1 MNLIPTMSFDFNSYH
16 DLFTIIAAALG
27 CGLLIGLE
35 RERSKQRENQRSF
48 AGLRSFAICSIF
60 GAVCFLFGPYFGIV
74 GALITGAVVAYSI
87 KNQTDDPGVTTEIAF
102 ILTYFIGGMCLWNIP
117 FAAGLSVILTILLMT
132 KHSMHGI
139 AGKWITESEFR
150 DGIFLLALLL
160 IALPLTPNKSLWGS
174 VLNPYVI
181 LKLLTLILAV
191 QALAHIAK
199 RLLSTKNALLLSSLA
214 SGFVSSTA
222 TVASLGLE
230 VRNGRADAKA
240 NAGAAL
246 MSCVATLLQLM
257 IIVIGVSISWFKVI
271 VLPSL
276 LAITVL
282 VIFAL
287 WLMRNTQP
295 IEANKSTDSRM
306 FSLKEAAIIAGSL
319 TLIQAGVYGL
329 NLLLGDAGL
338 IAGTLLAS
346 LFEIHGALATI
357 VIQGE
362 PSNAVLSLAF
372 LLGLAAHAVAKSINA
387 LISGGGRYALVF
399 APIQILHMLIFIVIF
414 IWGLQNSTAFINPF

>member
-87 KNQTDDPGVTTEIAF
+87 KNQTDDPGITTEIAF

-160 IALPLTPNKSLWGS
+160 IALPLTPNKPLWGS

>member
-1 MNLIPTMSFDFNSYH
+1 MNLIPTMPFDFNSYH

-74 GALITGAVVAYSI
+74 GALITGAIVAYSI
-87 KNQTDDPGVTTEIAF
+87 KNQTDDPGVTTEVAF

-160 IALPLTPNKSLWGS
+160 IALPLTPNKPLWGS

-181 LKLLTLILAV
+181 LKLLTLILTV

-271 VLPSL
+271 ILPSL
-276 LAITVL
+276 VAITVL

-295 IEANKSTDSRM
+295 IETNKSTDSRM

-362 PSNAVLSLAF
+362 PSHSVLSLAF

-387 LISGGGRYALVF
+387 LISGGSRYALVF
-399 APIQILHMLIFIVIF
+399 APIQILHMLIFIGIF
-414 IWGLQNSTAFINPF
+414 VWVVQNSTAL

>member
-1 MNLIPTMSFDFNSYH
+1 
-16 DLFTIIAAALG
+16 
-27 CGLLIGLE
+27 
-35 RERSKQRENQRSF
+35 
-48 AGLRSFAICSIF
+48 
-60 GAVCFLFGPYFGIV
+60 V

-160 IALPLTPNKSLWGS
+160 IALPLTPNKPLWGS

-246 MSCVATLLQLM
+246 ISCVATLLQLM

>member
-74 GALITGAVVAYSI
+74 GALITGAVLAYSI

-160 IALPLTPNKSLWGS
+160 IALPLTPNKPLWGS

>member
-160 IALPLTPNKSLWGS
+160 IALPLTPNKPLWGS
-174 VLNPYVI
+174 VLNPYVN

>member
-16 DLFTIIAAALG
+16 NLFTIIAAALG

-87 KNQTDDPGVTTEIAF
+87 KNQTDDPGITTEIAF

-160 IALPLTPNKSLWGS
+160 IALPLTPNKPLWGS

-191 QALAHIAK
+191 QAMAHIAK

>member
-160 IALPLTPNKSLWGS
+160 IALPLTPNKPLWGS

>member
-16 DLFTIIAAALG
+16 NLFTIIAAALG

-160 IALPLTPNKSLWGS
+160 IALPLTPNKPLWGS

-282 VIFAL
+282 VIFAS
-287 WLMRNTQP
+287 WLMRKTQP

-306 FSLKEAAIIAGSL
+306 FSLKEAVIIAGSL

-387 LISGGGRYALVF
+387 LISGGSRYALVF

>member
-160 IALPLTPNKSLWGS
+160 IALPLTPNKPLWGS

-362 PSNAVLSLAF
+362 PSKAVLSLAF

>member
-160 IALPLTPNKSLWGS
+160 IALPLTPNKPLWGS

-287 WLMRNTQP
+287 WLMRKTQP

>member
-1 MNLIPTMSFDFNSYH
+1 MNLIPTMPFDFNSYH

-74 GALITGAVVAYSI
+74 GALITGTIVAYSI
-87 KNQTDDPGVTTEIAF
+87 KNQTDDPGVTTEVAF

-160 IALPLTPNKSLWGS
+160 IALPLTPNKPLWGS

-181 LKLLTLILAV
+181 LKLLTLILTV

-271 VLPSL
+271 ILPSL
-276 LAITVL
+276 VAITVL

-295 IEANKSTDSRM
+295 IETNKSTDSRM

-362 PSNAVLSLAF
+362 PSHSVLSLAF

-387 LISGGGRYALVF
+387 LISGGSRYALVF
-399 APIQILHMLIFIVIF
+399 APIQILHMLIFIGIF
-414 IWGLQNSTAFINPF
+414 VWVVQNSTAL

>member
-87 KNQTDDPGVTTEIAF
+87 KNQTDDPGITTEIAF

-160 IALPLTPNKSLWGS
+160 IALPLTPNKPLWGS

-191 QALAHIAK
+191 QAMAHIAK

-372 LLGLAAHAVAKSINA
+372 LLGLAAHTVAKSINA

>member
-160 IALPLTPNKSLWGS
+160 IALPLTPNKPLWGS

-276 LAITVL
+276 LAIIVL

>member
-16 DLFTIIAAALG
+16 NLFTIIAAALG

-160 IALPLTPNKSLWGS
+160 IALPLTPNKPLWGS

-287 WLMRNTQP
+287 WLMRKTQP

>member
-132 KHSMHGI
+132 KHSIHGI

-160 IALPLTPNKSLWGS
+160 IALPLTPNKPLWGS

-199 RLLSTKNALLLSSLA
+199 RLLTTKNALLLSSLA

>member
-74 GALITGAVVAYSI
+74 GALITGAVLAYSI

-160 IALPLTPNKSLWGS
+160 IALPLTPNKPLWGS

-362 PSNAVLSLAF
+362 PSNALLSLAF

-414 IWGLQNSTAFINPF
+414 TWGLQNSTAFINPF

>member
-87 KNQTDDPGVTTEIAF
+87 KNQTDDPGITTEIAF

-160 IALPLTPNKSLWGS
+160 IALPLTPNKPLWGS

-191 QALAHIAK
+191 QAMAHIAK

>member
-160 IALPLTPNKSLWGS
+160 IALPLTPNKPLWGS

-357 VIQGE
+357 VIQCE

>member
-160 IALPLTPNKSLWGS
+160 IALPLTPNKPLWGS

-246 MSCVATLLQLM
+246 ISCVATLLQLM

-372 LLGLAAHAVAKSINA
+372 LLGLVAHAVAKSINA
-387 LISGGGRYALVF
+387 LISGGGSYALVF

-414 IWGLQNSTAFINPF
+414 IWGLQNSTAFMNPF

>member
-160 IALPLTPNKSLWGS
+160 IALPLTPNKPLWGS

-191 QALAHIAK
+191 QAMAHIAK

-287 WLMRNTQP
+287 WLMRKTQP

-372 LLGLAAHAVAKSINA
+372 LLGLAAHALAKSINA

>member
-160 IALPLTPNKSLWGS
+160 IALPLTPNKPLWGS

-372 LLGLAAHAVAKSINA
+372 LLGLAAHALAKSINA

>member
-87 KNQTDDPGVTTEIAF
+87 KNQTDDPGITTEIAF

-160 IALPLTPNKSLWGS
+160 IALPLTPNKPLWGS

-191 QALAHIAK
+191 QAMAHIAK

-372 LLGLAAHAVAKSINA
+372 LLGLAAHALAKSINA

>member
-1 MNLIPTMSFDFNSYH
+1 MNLIPTMPFDFNSYH

-74 GALITGAVVAYSI
+74 GALITGAIVAYSI
-87 KNQTDDPGVTTEIAF
+87 KNQTDDPGVTTEVAF
-102 ILTYFIGGMCLWNIP
+102 ILNYFIGGMCLWNIP

-160 IALPLTPNKSLWGS
+160 IALPLTPNKPLWGS

-181 LKLLTLILAV
+181 LKLLTLILTV

-271 VLPSL
+271 ILPSL
-276 LAITVL
+276 VAITVL

-295 IEANKSTDSRM
+295 IETYKSTDSRM

-362 PSNAVLSLAF
+362 PSHSVLSLAF

-387 LISGGGRYALVF
+387 LISGGSHYALVF
-399 APIQILHMLIFIVIF
+399 APIQILHMLIFIGIF
-414 IWGLQNSTAFINPF
+414 VWVVQNSTAL

>member
-1 MNLIPTMSFDFNSYH
+1 MNLIPTMPFDFNSYH

-74 GALITGAVVAYSI
+74 GALITGAIVAYSI
-87 KNQTDDPGVTTEIAF
+87 KNQTDDPGVTTEVAF

-160 IALPLTPNKSLWGS
+160 IALPLTPNKPLWGS

-181 LKLLTLILAV
+181 LKLLTLILTV

-271 VLPSL
+271 ILPSL
-276 LAITVL
+276 VAITVL

-295 IEANKSTDSRM
+295 IETYKSTDSRM

-362 PSNAVLSLAF
+362 PSHSVLSLAF

-387 LISGGGRYALVF
+387 LISGGSHYALVF
-399 APIQILHMLIFIVIF
+399 APIQILHMLIFIGIF
-414 IWGLQNSTAFINPF
+414 VWVVQNSTAL

>member
-87 KNQTDDPGVTTEIAF
+87 KNQTDDPGITTEIAF

-160 IALPLTPNKSLWGS
+160 IALPLTPNKPLWGP

-191 QALAHIAK
+191 QAMAHIAK